1 MKKLIYLIM
10 AVWAFTSCN
19 DSDEAFTVEISAEGF
34 HFTPIMG
41 GALLQYTLPDDPEI
55 IAINVRY
62 QDVYGNP
69 ILKTGSNS
77 TDKLTLT
84 GFNESVNNIPA
95 QITFLRQDYTESQPI
110 DIQFGTLDSSPIC
123 FINNAEVQ
131 SGWNG
136 CTLSFD
142 NPEGTTGMAHVFYLG
157 SNPIDQQPDTI
168 LIESFP
174 LSAGADVKHYTPKQ
188 KSAFHTIIVRV
199 EDYRGYMV
207 KERVWENIQAF
218 NTERLDPALF
228 DIFYANSWEV
238 PEEKLGLQYLKDGDV
253 NGATWFEERNRHFYY
268 TFISKENGV
277 GENSEPMYIDLKKLR
292 PISELRFYAMRH
304 LGSNC
309 PQTAPDNTPYIGPQY
324 FSRFFA
330 NKLPSSVTI
339 YGCRENTDSHN
350 WGQLLPRCRM
360 A

>member
-1 MKKLIYLIM
+1 
-10 AVWAFTSCN
+10 
-19 DSDEAFTVEISAEGF
+19 
-34 HFTPIMG
+34 
-41 GALLQYTLPDDPEI
+41 
-55 IAINVRY
+55 
-62 QDVYGNP
+62 
-69 ILKTGSNS
+69 
-77 TDKLTLT
+77 
-84 GFNESVNNIPA
+84 
-95 QITFLRQDYTESQPI
+95 
-110 DIQFGTLDSSPIC
+110 
-123 FINNAEVQ
+123 
-131 SGWNG
+131 
-136 CTLSFD
+136 
-142 NPEGTTGMAHVFYLG
+142 
-157 SNPIDQQPDTI
+157 
-168 LIESFP
+168 
-174 LSAGADVKHYTPKQ
+174 
-188 KSAFHTIIVRV
+188 
-199 EDYRGYMV
+199 MV

-330 NKLPSSVTI
+330 NKLPSPFMVAGRIRIATI
-339 YGCRENTDSHN
+339 GMPCNGRS
-350 WGQLLPRCRM
+350 WLLSKMIRM
-360 A
+360 LTTETAGPIMRQHVAVRPGNIVAPLCKNYRLSTRFIGPSPSISPNKGKGSAT

>member
-207 KERVWENIQAF
+207 KERVWENLQAF
-218 NTERLDPALF
+218 NTELH
-228 DIFYANSWEV
+228 Y
-238 PEEKLGLQYLKDGDV
+238 
-253 NGATWFEERNRHFYY
+253 
-268 TFISKENGV
+268 
-277 GENSEPMYIDLKKLR
+277 
-292 PISELRFYAMRH
+292 
-304 LGSNC
+304 
-309 PQTAPDNTPYIGPQY
+309 
-324 FSRFFA
+324 
-330 NKLPSSVTI
+330 PS
-339 YGCRENTDSHN
+339 
-350 WGQLLPRCRM
+350 
-360 A
+360 

>member
-277 GENSEPMYIDLKKLR
+277 GENSEPMYIDLKKRTAVLQSLLCQQTTLLR
-292 PISELRFYAMRH
+292 HH
-304 LGSNC
+304 LWLQGE
-309 PQTAPDNTPYIGPQY
+309 
-324 FSRFFA
+324 
-330 NKLPSSVTI
+330 
-339 YGCRENTDSHN
+339 YG
-350 WGQLLPRCRM
+350 
-360 A
+360 

>member
-1 MKKLIYLIM
+1 
-10 AVWAFTSCN
+10 
-19 DSDEAFTVEISAEGF
+19 
-34 HFTPIMG
+34 
-41 GALLQYTLPDDPEI
+41 
-55 IAINVRY
+55 
-62 QDVYGNP
+62 
-69 ILKTGSNS
+69 
-77 TDKLTLT
+77 
-84 GFNESVNNIPA
+84 
-95 QITFLRQDYTESQPI
+95 
-110 DIQFGTLDSSPIC
+110 
-123 FINNAEVQ
+123 
-131 SGWNG
+131 
-136 CTLSFD
+136 
-142 NPEGTTGMAHVFYLG
+142 
-157 SNPIDQQPDTI
+157 
-168 LIESFP
+168 
-174 LSAGADVKHYTPKQ
+174 
-188 KSAFHTIIVRV
+188 
-199 EDYRGYMV
+199 MV

-350 WGQLLPRCRM
+350 WDALQWEELASFEDDRM
-360 A
+360 LTTETAGPIMRQHVAVRPGNIVAPLCKNYRLSTRFIGPSPSISPNKGKGSAT

>member
-157 SNPIDQQPDTI
+157 SNPIDQQPDKLKWRI
-168 LIESFP
+168 L
-174 LSAGADVKHYTPKQ
+174 
-188 KSAFHTIIVRV
+188 R
-199 EDYRGYMV
+199 
-207 KERVWENIQAF
+207 
-218 NTERLDPALF
+218 
-228 DIFYANSWEV
+228 
-238 PEEKLGLQYLKDGDV
+238 
-253 NGATWFEERNRHFYY
+253 
-268 TFISKENGV
+268 
-277 GENSEPMYIDLKKLR
+277 
-292 PISELRFYAMRH
+292 
-304 LGSNC
+304 
-309 PQTAPDNTPYIGPQY
+309 
-324 FSRFFA
+324 
-330 NKLPSSVTI
+330 
-339 YGCRENTDSHN
+339 
-350 WGQLLPRCRM
+350 
-360 A
+360 